1 MGYAAALLCSEGATG
16 YCAAVHGTTRDVSE
30 WRIGGVPLSAMLAAK
45 PKGGIEITSQGVDLA
60 GNSFSEF
67 EEKRREWAATDCF
80 RNPGPI
86 QFDAMTRPVSLVADT
101 AGMDELTTKVATMCD
116 QIKDSLVG
124 ASAEY
129 LHTAEVSLATLQK
142 VLAIVGKHEAALEP
156 MD

>member
-1 MGYAAALLCSEGATG
+1 MS
-16 YCAAVHGTTRDVSE
+16 
-30 WRIGGVPLSAMLAAK
+30 LAADK
-45 PKGGIEITSQGVDLA
+45 SAAEGRWV
-60 GNSFSEF
+60 SFSEF

-142 VLAIVGKHEAALEP
+142 VLAIVGKHEPALEVWASAHTVDCGQP
-156 MD
+156 